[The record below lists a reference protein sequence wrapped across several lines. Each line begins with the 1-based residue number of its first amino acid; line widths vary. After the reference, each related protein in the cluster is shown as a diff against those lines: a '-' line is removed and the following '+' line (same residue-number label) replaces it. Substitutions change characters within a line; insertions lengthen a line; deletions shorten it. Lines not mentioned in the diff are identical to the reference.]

1 MQVHLIDGTYELFR
15 YHFAP
20 GGGHVTAAGQ
30 EVGATR
36 GVLRSMLS
44 MVRNE
49 GVTHIA
55 IATDSVIESWR
66 NDLYEGYK
74 NGEGVPEELL
84 SQFPL
89 IEQGLALAGFQ
100 VWPMIEYE
108 ADDGMA
114 AGAAMAVADTRV
126 ERVFICTPDKD
137 LAQCVT
143 SDGRVVQFDRRQE
156 ILRDEAGVIEKWGVK
171 PASIPDYLALVG
183 DTADGFPGLKGWG
196 AKSAA
201 TLLYRYDHLENIPAD
216 SADWDVKVRSA
227 AKLGETL
234 VENVEDAFLFRRIAT
249 VDTEG
254 PVIGDV
260 DSLLYEGPKP
270 GWEEFCERID
280 GQSLLRK

>member
-1 MQVHLIDGTYELFR
+1 
-15 YHFAP
+15 
-20 GGGHVTAAGQ
+20 
-30 EVGATR
+30 GA
-36 GVLRSMLS
+36 V
-44 MVRNE
+44 
-49 GVTHIA
+49 
-55 IATDSVIESWR
+55 
-66 NDLYEGYK
+66 
-74 NGEGVPEELL
+74 
-84 SQFPL
+84 
-89 IEQGLALAGFQ
+89 
-100 VWPMIEYE
+100 
-108 ADDGMA
+108 MA
-114 AGAAMAVADTRV
+114 AADERV

-143 SDGRVVQFDRRQE
+143 SDGRVVQFDRRQQ

-196 AKSAA
+196 AKSTA
-201 TLLYRYDHLENIPAD
+201 TLLYRYGHLENIPAD
-216 SADWDVKVRSA
+216 PADWDVKVRSA

-280 GQSLLRK
+280 GQSLVRK

>member
-1 MQVHLIDGTYELFR
+1 
-15 YHFAP
+15 
-20 GGGHVTAAGQ
+20 
-30 EVGATR
+30 
-36 GVLRSMLS
+36 
-44 MVRNE
+44 
-49 GVTHIA
+49 
-55 IATDSVIESWR
+55 
-66 NDLYEGYK
+66 
-74 NGEGVPEELL
+74 
-84 SQFPL
+84 
-89 IEQGLALAGFQ
+89 
-100 VWPMIEYE
+100 MIEYE

-249 VDTEG
+249 VDTQG